1 MAPHTH
7 PFQSFFIGGFECS
20 THRTRDGRRLDVLAS
35 TGHDTHA
42 AADYRRLA
50 ALDIRT
56 VRDGFR
62 WHLVERRP
70 GRYDFASVRPMVR
83 AAQATG
89 TQVVWDLMHFGWPD
103 HLDPLGPAFVDHFAR
118 YARACAQMMAEE
130 TDAVPFWVPV
140 NEISFLAWGG
150 GDAGWINPYLGGRGF
165 EFKVQLCRATIAAIE
180 ALRDV
185 DPRARIATA
194 EPVINVVASP
204 SRPQDRGEAEGHR
217 LAQFQAWDMISGQ
230 LWPQIGGDPKYL
242 DLVGVNYYYNNQR
255 VHDHTGGRM
264 ITDRRHPQHRAFRH
278 MLQEVYARYGKPVY
292 VAETGIEGQAHVTGI
307 PLYHSPLPAHE
318 DARPEWLRHIGA
330 EVRAAMSA
338 GVPVEGICLYPVLN
352 HPGWDDDRHCQNG
365 LLDFPA
371 DHAGERGIIGS
382 YAEELA
388 RQQALFAAHAAHPAH
403 ATPRAP
409 ERQAMPDDAYRAT
422 ADHSTVEQT

>member
-1 MAPHTH
+1 MAPFTH

-42 AADYRRLA
+42 AADYARLR
-50 ALDIRT
+50 ALGIT
-56 VRDGFR
+56 TARDGFR
-62 WHLVERRP
+62 WHLIERRA
-70 GRYDFASVRPMVR
+70 GHYDFASVRPMIR

-89 TQVVWDLMHFGWPD
+89 TQVIWDLMHFGWPD
-103 HLDPLGPAFVDHFAR
+103 DLDPLGPAFVDRFAR
-118 YARACAQMMAEE
+118 YARACALMMANE
-130 TDAVPFWVPV
+130 TDAAPMWVPV

-150 GDAGWINPYLGGRGF
+150 GDAGWINPYLADRGF

-194 EPVINVVASP
+194 EPVINVVAHP
-204 SRPQDRGEAEGHR
+204 SRPQDRVEAEGHR
-217 LAQFQAWDMISGQ
+217 LAQFQAWDMITGR

-255 VHDHTGGRM
+255 VHDASGGRM
-264 ITDRRHPQHRAFRH
+264 ITDRRHPQHRPFRH
-278 MLQEVYARYGKPVY
+278 MLQEVHARYGRPLF
-292 VAETGIEGQAHVTGI
+292 VAETGIEGEAHVTGV
-307 PLYHSPLPAHE
+307 PRYEMPLPPTE
-318 DARPEWLRHIGA
+318 DARPEWLRYVAA
-330 EVRAAMSA
+330 EVRAAQDA

-352 HPGWDDDRHCQNG
+352 HLGWDDDRHCQNG
-365 LLDFPA
+365 LLDFPRCA
-371 DHAGERGIIGS
+371 AGHRGVVGP

-388 RQQALFAAHAAHPAH
+388 RQQAMFAAP
-403 ATPRAP
+403 TPPRPRRRPVPVGA
-409 ERQAMPDDAYRAT
+409 RG
-422 ADHSTVEQT
+422 

>member
-1 MAPHTH
+1 MAPLTH

-42 AADYRRLA
+42 AADYARLR
-50 ALDIRT
+50 ALGITT

-62 WHLVERRP
+62 WHLIERRA
-70 GRYDFASVRPMVR
+70 GHYDFVSVRPMIR

-89 TQVVWDLMHFGWPD
+89 TQVIWDLMHFGWPD
-103 HLDPLGPAFVDHFAR
+103 DLDPLGPAFVDRFAR
-118 YARACAQMMAEE
+118 YARACALMMADES
-130 TDAVPFWVPV
+130 DAVPMWVPI

-150 GDAGWINPYLGGRGF
+150 GDAGWINPYLSHRGF

-180 ALRDV
+180 AVRDV

-194 EPVINVVASP
+194 EPMIHVVAHP
-204 SRPQDRGEAEGHR
+204 SRPQDRAEAEGHR
-217 LAQFQAWDMISGQ
+217 LAQFQAWDMISGR

-255 VHDHTGGRM
+255 VHDASGGRM
-264 ITDRRHPQHRAFRH
+264 ITDRRHPQHRPFRQ
-278 MLQEVYARYGKPVY
+278 MLQEVHARYGRPLY

-307 PLYHSPLPAHE
+307 PIYHAPVPPHE
-318 DARPEWLRHIGA
+318 DARPEWLRHIGD
-330 EVRAAMSA
+330 EVRAAMAA
-338 GVPVEGICLYPVLN
+338 GVPVEGICLYPVMN

-371 DHAGERGIIGS
+371 DADGHRGIIEPM
-382 YAEELA
+382 AEELA
-388 RQQALFAAHAAHPAH
+388 RQQALFADVLAAPASPAPPRQAVPEHPYHAAV
-403 ATPRAP
+403 
-409 ERQAMPDDAYRAT
+409 
-422 ADHSTVEQT
+422 ADHSSLERT